1 MLPRFQ
7 QFIQEKRYPSNEPPL
22 EQHGERWLELAE
34 MAVNEQDPE
43 KFLKIID
50 EINALLAEK
59 ENRLDHLRKTQK
71 PETDS

>member
-1 MLPRFQ
+1 V
-7 QFIQEKRYPSNEPPL
+7 
-22 EQHGERWLELAE
+22 EQNRERWLELAE
-34 MAVNEQDPE
+34 MAVNEQDPD

-59 ENRLDHLRKTQK
+59 ENKLDRLRKTKK